1 MTPISSPCARAER
14 ALNVPQQT
22 TPAATSDQSRADP
35 SVPGP
40 VDALA
45 GVFFLAWAV
54 LGWASHLGN
63 APLRRSLFAGT
74 DPGPA
79 LLPLIIL
86 WLVTLGGLWLL
97 LSGLWRWRQAGA
109 SSGLPPLASHA
120 APAGFALTLLAL
132 IWLIPVTGFRLPA
145 IGFCLLW
152 LWLMAPGGQ
161 ALTAWAL
168 RLPIAAAIAFGLHFL
183 FAGVLGVPL
192 PG

>member
-1 MTPISSPCARAER
+1 MSAPADER
-14 ALNVPQQT
+14 ETGA
-22 TPAATSDQSRADP
+22 DQPVS
-35 SVPGP
+35 GP
-40 VDALA
+40 VDLLA
-45 GVFFLAWAV
+45 GLFFLAWAAV
-54 LGWASHLGN
+54 GWVSYLGN
-63 APLRRSLFAGT
+63 APLRRSLFAAA

-86 WLVTLGGLWLL
+86 WLVTLGGVWLL
-97 LSGLWRWRQAGA
+97 LTGLWRWRRSGAGA
-109 SSGLPPLASHA
+109 PTGTGLPPLVSHA

-145 IGFCLLW
+145 VGFCLLW

-183 FAGVLGVPL
+183 FAGLLGVPL